1 MLLKSRGEIKI
12 ARVASHRVRSMARII
27 TTDHAPKPIGP
38 YSQAVAAGGL
48 VFVSGQL
55 GIDPKSGE
63 LREGIAAQTER
74 ALENLKVIL
83 EAAGSSL
90 EKVVKVT
97 AFLAKPEL
105 FSEFNEVYAKYFPR
119 DPPARSIVF
128 GSLPK
133 GALVEID
140 AIATL

>member
-1 MLLKSRGEIKI
+1 M
-12 ARVASHRVRSMARII
+12 ARVV
-27 TTDHAPKPIGP
+27 TTEKAPKPIGP
-38 YSQAVAAGGL
+38 YSQAIVAGGF

-63 LREGIAAQTER
+63 LKEGIAAQTER
-74 ALENLKVIL
+74 ALENLRSIL

-90 EKVVKVT
+90 ESVVKVT

-105 FSEFNEVYAKYFPR
+105 FSKFNEVYAKYFPS
-119 DPPARSIVF
+119 DPPARSIAF

-140 AIATL
+140 AIAIL

>member
-1 MLLKSRGEIKI
+1 M
-12 ARVASHRVRSMARII
+12 ARVV
-27 TTDHAPKPIGP
+27 TTEKAPKPIGP
-38 YSQAVAAGGL
+38 YSQAIVAGGF

-63 LREGIAAQTER
+63 LKEGIAAQTER
-74 ALENLKVIL
+74 ALENLRSIL

-90 EKVVKVT
+90 ESVVKVT

-105 FSEFNEVYAKYFPR
+105 FSKFNEVYTKYFPS
-119 DPPARSIVF
+119 DPPARSIAF

-140 AIATL
+140 AIAIL